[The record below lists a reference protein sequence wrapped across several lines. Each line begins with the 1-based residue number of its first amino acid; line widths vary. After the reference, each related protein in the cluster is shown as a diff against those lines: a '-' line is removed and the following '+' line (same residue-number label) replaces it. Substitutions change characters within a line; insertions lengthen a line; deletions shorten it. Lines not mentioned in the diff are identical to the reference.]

1 MKRKYQ
7 ELLAV
12 LIILFLYLGIFIN
25 PSLIIESGIT
35 SINIFKTKLFP
46 SIFPFFV
53 LASLLLELGLATKI
67 SNKLNPLIKRLFHV
81 EGNSSFIIL
90 VSIISGFPSGSK
102 YIVESYKNKTIDKNT
117 ANYLLTFTH
126 FANPLFVLGTCGLI
140 LNSISLAYKIL
151 IIQILSNLILGI
163 ILRPKEIISSKI
175 INNHQNKSFLEAL
188 PKAINDAIKVLLFM
202 LGSITFFMF
211 FSKLLTTTLS
221 LNPFF
226 KTILTG
232 ILDMTSGISLVNT
245 IDTTNYIKG
254 LLVLTFITF
263 GSFSVHLQVLN
274 NIKEVDID
282 YKYFFIGRIIQ
293 TSISII
299 IYTIVMQL

>member
-1 MKRKYQ
+1 MKKKYQ
-7 ELLAV
+7 ELFAV

-25 PSLIIESGIT
+25 PSLIIESGIS

-53 LASLLLELGLATKI
+53 LASLLLELGIATKI
-67 SNKLNPLIKRLFHV
+67 SNKLNPIFKRLFHV

-102 YIVESYKNKTIDKNT
+102 YVVESYKNKTIDKTT

-126 FANPLFVLGTCGLI
+126 FANPLFILGTCGLI
-140 LNSISLAYKIL
+140 LNSLSLAYKIL
-151 IIQILSNLILGI
+151 IIQIISNLILGI
-163 ILRPKEIISSKI
+163 ILRPKEIISSKK
-175 INNHQNKSFLEAL
+175 INNYQNKSFLEAL
-188 PKAINDAIKVLLFM
+188 PKAINDAIKLLLFM

-211 FSKLLTTTLS
+211 FSKLLTTSLS
-221 LNPFF
+221 LNSFF
-226 KTILTG
+226 ETIITG
-232 ILDMTSGISLVNT
+232 ILDMTSGISLVT
-245 IDTTNYIKG
+245 SIDTTNYIRG

-274 NIKEVDID
+274 NIKEEDLE
-282 YKYFFIGRIIQ
+282 YKYFFFGRIIE
-293 TSISII
+293 TSIALLLYI
-299 IYTIVMQL
+299 LF

>member
-1 MKRKYQ
+1 MKKKYQ
-7 ELLAV
+7 ELFAV

-25 PSLIIESGIT
+25 SSLIIESGIS

-53 LASLLLELGLATKI
+53 LASLLLELGIATKI
-67 SNKLNPLIKRLFHV
+67 SNKLNPIFKRLFHV

-102 YIVESYKNKTIDKNT
+102 YIVESYKNKTIDKAT

-126 FANPLFVLGTCGLI
+126 FANPLFILGTCGLI
-140 LNSISLAYKIL
+140 LNSLSLAYKIL
-151 IIQILSNLILGI
+151 IIQIISNLILGI
-163 ILRPKEIISSKI
+163 ILRPKEIISSKK
-175 INNHQNKSFLEAL
+175 INNYQNKSFLEAL
-188 PKAINDAIKVLLFM
+188 PKAINDAIKLLLFM

-211 FSKLLTTTLS
+211 FSKLLTTFLS
-221 LNPFF
+221 LNSFF
-226 KTILTG
+226 ETIITG
-232 ILDMTSGISLVNT
+232 ILDMTSGISLVPS
-245 IDTTNYIKG
+245 IDTTNYIRG

-274 NIKEVDID
+274 NIKEEDLE
-282 YKYFFIGRIIQ
+282 YKYFFFGRIIE
-293 TSISII
+293 TSIALLLYI
-299 IYTIVMQL
+299 LF

>member
-1 MKRKYQ
+1 MKKKYQ
-7 ELLAV
+7 ELFAV

-25 PSLIIESGIT
+25 PSLIIESGIS

-53 LASLLLELGLATKI
+53 LASLLLELGIATKI
-67 SNKLNPLIKRLFHV
+67 SNKLNPIFKKLFHV

-102 YIVESYKNKTIDKNT
+102 YVVESYKNKTIDKTT

-126 FANPLFVLGTCGLI
+126 FANPLFILGTCGLI
-140 LNSISLAYKIL
+140 LNNLSLAYKIL
-151 IIQILSNLILGI
+151 IIQITSNIILGI
-163 ILRPKEIISSKI
+163 ILRPKEIISSKK
-175 INNHQNKSFLEAL
+175 INNYQNKSFLEAL
-188 PKAINDAIKVLLFM
+188 PKAINDAIKLLLFM

-211 FSKLLTTTLS
+211 FSKLLTSFLS
-221 LNPFF
+221 LNTFF
-226 KTILTG
+226 ETIITG
-232 ILDMTSGISLVNT
+232 ILDMTSGISLVPS
-245 IDTTNYIKG
+245 IDTTNYIRG

-274 NIKEVDID
+274 NIKEEDID
-282 YKYFFIGRIIQ
+282 YKYFFFGRIIE
-293 TSISII
+293 TSIALLLYI
-299 IYTIVMQL
+299 LF

>member
-1 MKRKYQ
+1 MKKKYQ
-7 ELLAV
+7 ELFAV

-25 PSLIIESGIT
+25 PSLIIESGIS

-53 LASLLLELGLATKI
+53 LASLLLELGIATKI
-67 SNKLNPLIKRLFHV
+67 SNKLNPIFKRLFHV

-102 YIVESYKNKTIDKNT
+102 YVVESYKNKTIDRNT

-126 FANPLFVLGTCGLI
+126 FANPLFILGTCGLI
-140 LNSISLAYKIL
+140 LNSLSLAYKIL
-151 IIQILSNLILGI
+151 IIQIISNLILGI
-163 ILRPKEIISSKI
+163 ILRPKEIITSKK
-175 INNHQNKSFLEAL
+175 INNYQTKSFLEAL
-188 PKAINDAIKVLLFM
+188 PKAINDAIKLHLFM

-211 FSKLLTTTLS
+211 FSKLLTSFLS

-226 KTILTG
+226 ETIITG
-232 ILDMTSGISLVNT
+232 ILDMTSGISLVPS
-245 IDTTNYIKG
+245 IDTTNYIRG

-274 NIKEVDID
+274 NIKEEDLE
-282 YKYFFIGRIIQ
+282 YKYFFFGRIIE
-293 TSISII
+293 TSIALLLYI
-299 IYTIVMQL
+299 LF

>member
-1 MKRKYQ
+1 MKKKYQ
-7 ELLAV
+7 ELFAV

-25 PSLIIESGIT
+25 PSLIIESGIS

-53 LASLLLELGLATKI
+53 LASLLLELGIATKI
-67 SNKLNPLIKRLFHV
+67 SNKLNPIFKRLFHV

-102 YIVESYKNKTIDKNT
+102 YVVESYKNKTIDKAT

-126 FANPLFVLGTCGLI
+126 FANPLFILGTCGFI
-140 LNSISLAYKIL
+140 LNSLSLAYKIL
-151 IIQILSNLILGI
+151 IIQIISNLILGI
-163 ILRPKEIISSKI
+163 ILRPKEIISSKK
-175 INNHQNKSFLEAL
+175 INNYQNKSFLEAL
-188 PKAINDAIKVLLFM
+188 PKAINDAIKLLLFM

-211 FSKLLTTTLS
+211 FSKLLTSFLS
-221 LNPFF
+221 LNTFF
-226 KTILTG
+226 ETIITG
-232 ILDMTSGISLVNT
+232 ILDMTSGISLVPS
-245 IDTTNYIKG
+245 IDTTNYIRG

-274 NIKEVDID
+274 NIKEEDLE
-282 YKYFFIGRIIQ
+282 YKYFFFGRIIE
-293 TSISII
+293 TSIALLL
-299 IYTIVMQL
+299 YTIF

>member
-1 MKRKYQ
+1 MKKKYQ
-7 ELLAV
+7 ELFAV

-25 PSLIIESGIT
+25 PSLIIESGIS

-53 LASLLLELGLATKI
+53 LASLLLELGIATKI
-67 SNKLNPLIKRLFHV
+67 SNKLNPIFKRLFHV

-102 YIVESYKNKTIDKNT
+102 YAVESYKNKTIDKAT

-126 FANPLFVLGTCGLI
+126 FANPLFILGTCGLI
-140 LNSISLAYKIL
+140 LNSISIAYKIL
-151 IIQILSNLILGI
+151 IIQIIANLILGI
-163 ILRPKEIISSKI
+163 ILRPKEIISSKK
-175 INNHQNKSFLEAL
+175 INNYQNKSFLEAL
-188 PKAINDAIKVLLFM
+188 PKAINDAIKLLLFM

-211 FSKLLTTTLS
+211 FSKLLTTSLS
-221 LNPFF
+221 LNSFF
-226 KTILTG
+226 ETIITG
-232 ILDMTSGISLVNT
+232 ILDMTSGISLVPS
-245 IDTTNYIKG
+245 IDTTNYIRG

-274 NIKEVDID
+274 NIKEEDLE
-282 YKYFFIGRIIQ
+282 YKYFFFGRIIE
-293 TSISII
+293 TSIALLLYI
-299 IYTIVMQL
+299 LF

>member
-53 LASLLLELGLATKI
+53 LASLLLELGIASKI
-67 SNKLNPLIKRLFHV
+67 SNKVNSLFKRLFHV

-90 VSIISGFPSGSK
+90 ISIISGFPSGSK
-102 YIVESYKNKTIDKNT
+102 YIKESLKNKTINKDT

-126 FANPLFVLGTCGLI
+126 FANPLFILGTCGTI

-151 IIQILSNLILGI
+151 IIQIIANLILGI
-163 ILRPKEIISSKI
+163 ILRPKEIITSKNI
-175 INNHQNKSFLEAL
+175 STNYNNKSFLEVL
-188 PKAINDAIKVLLFM
+188 PKAINDAIKILLFM

-211 FSKLLTTTLS
+211 FSKLITSSLS

-226 KTILTG
+226 ETIITG
-232 ILDMTSGISLVNT
+232 ILDMTSGISLVPIINT
-245 IDTTNYIKG
+245 NNYIRG
-254 LLVLTFITF
+254 LIVLTFITF
-263 GSFSVHLQVLN
+263 GSFSVHLQVIN
-274 NIKEVDID
+274 NIKEENIE
-282 YKYFFIGRIIQ
+282 YKYFLLGRILQ
-293 TSISII
+293 TSIALILYI
-299 IYTIVMQL
+299 TF

>member
-1 MKRKYQ
+1 MKKKYQ
-7 ELLAV
+7 ELFAV

-25 PSLIIESGIT
+25 PSLIIESGIS

-53 LASLLLELGLATKI
+53 LASLLLELGIATKI
-67 SNKLNPLIKRLFHV
+67 SNKLNPIFKRLFHV

-102 YIVESYKNKTIDKNT
+102 YVVESYKSKTIDKTT

-126 FANPLFVLGTCGLI
+126 FANPLFILGTCGLI
-140 LNSISLAYKIL
+140 LNSLSLAYKIL
-151 IIQILSNLILGI
+151 IIQIISNLILGI
-163 ILRPKEIISSKI
+163 ILRPKEIISSKK
-175 INNHQNKSFLEAL
+175 INNYQNKSFLEAL
-188 PKAINDAIKVLLFM
+188 PKAINDAIKLLLFM

-211 FSKLLTTTLS
+211 FSKLLTSFLS

-226 KTILTG
+226 ETIITG
-232 ILDMTSGISLVNT
+232 ILDMTSGISLVPS
-245 IDTTNYIKG
+245 IDTTNYIRG

-274 NIKEVDID
+274 NIKEEDLE
-282 YKYFFIGRIIQ
+282 YKYFFFGRIIE
-293 TSISII
+293 TSIALLLYI
-299 IYTIVMQL
+299 LF

>member
-25 PSLIIESGIT
+25 PSLIIESGIS

-67 SNKLNPLIKRLFHV
+67 SIKLNPLIRKIFHV

-90 VSIISGFPSGSK
+90 VSLISGFPSGSK
-102 YIVESYKNKTIDKNT
+102 YVVESYKDKTIDKNT

-140 LNSISLAYKIL
+140 LNSLSLAYKIL

-175 INNHQNKSFLEAL
+175 TNNHQNKSFLEAL

-226 KTILTG
+226 NTILTG
-232 ILDMTSGISLVNT
+232 LLDMTSGISLVNT

-274 NIKEVDID
+274 NIKEEDIK
-282 YKYFFIGRIIQ
+282 YKYFFIGRIIE
-293 TSISII
+293 TSIALVLYI
-299 IYTIVMQL
+299 LF

>member
-53 LASLLLELGLATKI
+53 LASLLLELGIASKI
-67 SNKLNPLIKRLFHV
+67 SNKVNPLFKRLFHV

-102 YIVESYKNKTIDKNT
+102 YIKESLKNKTIDKDT

-126 FANPLFVLGTCGLI
+126 FANPLFILGTCGTI

-151 IIQILSNLILGI
+151 IIQIIANLILGI
-163 ILRPKEIISSKI
+163 ILRPKEIITSKNI
-175 INNHQNKSFLEAL
+175 STNYNNKSFLEVL

-211 FSKLLTTTLS
+211 FSKLLTSTLS

-226 KTILTG
+226 KTIITG
-232 ILDMTSGISLVNT
+232 ILDMTSGISLVPT
-245 IDTTNYIKG
+245 ISTNNYIRG
-254 LLVLTFITF
+254 LIVLTFITF
-263 GSFSVHLQVLN
+263 GSFSVHLQVIN
-274 NIKEVDID
+274 NIKEENIE
-282 YKYFFIGRIIQ
+282 YKYFLLGRILQ
-293 TSISII
+293 TSIALLLYI
-299 IYTIVMQL
+299 TF

>member
-25 PSLIIESGIT
+25 PSLIIESGIS

-67 SNKLNPLIKRLFHV
+67 SIKLNPLIRKIFHV

-90 VSIISGFPSGSK
+90 VSLISGFPSGSK
-102 YIVESYKNKTIDKNT
+102 YIVESLKTKSISKDT

-163 ILRPKEIISSKI
+163 IIRPKEIISSKI
-175 INNHQNKSFLEAL
+175 TNNHQNKSFLEAL

-221 LNPFF
+221 LNLFF
-226 KTILTG
+226 NTILTG
-232 ILDMTSGISLVNT
+232 LLDMTSGISLVNT

-274 NIKEVDID
+274 NTKEVDID
-282 YKYFFIGRIIQ
+282 YKYFFLGRIIQ
-293 TSISII
+293 TSIASLLYI
-299 IYTIVMQL
+299 LF

>member
-1 MKRKYQ
+1 MKKKYQ
-7 ELLAV
+7 ELFAV

-25 PSLIIESGIT
+25 PSLIIESGIS

-53 LASLLLELGLATKI
+53 LASLLLELGIATKI
-67 SNKLNPLIKRLFHV
+67 SNKLNTIFKRLFHV

-102 YIVESYKNKTIDKNT
+102 YVVESYKSKTIDKTT

-126 FANPLFVLGTCGLI
+126 FANPLFILGTCGLI
-140 LNSISLAYKIL
+140 LNSLSLAYKIL
-151 IIQILSNLILGI
+151 IIQIISNLILGI
-163 ILRPKEIISSKI
+163 ILRPKEIISSKKM
-175 INNHQNKSFLEAL
+175 NNYQNKSFLEAL
-188 PKAINDAIKVLLFM
+188 PKAINDAIKLLLFM

-211 FSKLLTTTLS
+211 FSKLLTTSLS
-221 LNPFF
+221 LNSFF
-226 KTILTG
+226 ETIITG
-232 ILDMTSGISLVNT
+232 ILDMTSGISLVT
-245 IDTTNYIKG
+245 SIDTTNYIRG

-274 NIKEVDID
+274 NIKEEDLE
-282 YKYFFIGRIIQ
+282 YKYFFFGRIIE
-293 TSISII
+293 TSIALLLYI
-299 IYTIVMQL
+299 LF

>member
-53 LASLLLELGLATKI
+53 LASLLLELGITSKI
-67 SNKLNPLIKRLFHV
+67 SNKVNSLFKRLFHV

-90 VSIISGFPSGSK
+90 ISIISGFPSGSK
-102 YIVESYKNKTIDKNT
+102 YIKESLKNKTINKDT

-126 FANPLFVLGTCGLI
+126 FANPLFILGTCGTI

-151 IIQILSNLILGI
+151 IIQIIANLILGI
-163 ILRPKEIISSKI
+163 ILRPKEIITSKNI
-175 INNHQNKSFLEAL
+175 STNYNNKSFLEAL

-226 KTILTG
+226 NTLITG
-232 ILDMTSGISLVNT
+232 LLDMTSGISLVNT

-274 NIKEVDID
+274 NIKEEDIE
-282 YKYFFIGRIIQ
+282 YKYFFIGRIIE
-293 TSISII
+293 TSIALVLYI
-299 IYTIVMQL
+299 LF

>member
-25 PSLIIESGIT
+25 PSLIIESGIS

-67 SNKLNPLIKRLFHV
+67 SIKLNPLIRKIFHV

-90 VSIISGFPSGSK
+90 VSLISGFPSGSK
-102 YIVESYKNKTIDKNT
+102 YIKESLKAKSISKDT

-140 LNSISLAYKIL
+140 LNSLSLAYKIL

-175 INNHQNKSFLEAL
+175 TNNHQNKSFLEAL

-226 KTILTG
+226 NTILTG
-232 ILDMTSGISLVNT
+232 LLDMTSGISLVNT
-245 IDTTNYIKG
+245 INTTNYIKG

-274 NIKEVDID
+274 NIKEEEDIE
-282 YKYFFIGRIIQ
+282 YKYFFIGRIIE
-293 TSISII
+293 TSIALVLYI
-299 IYTIVMQL
+299 LF

>member
-25 PSLIIESGIT
+25 PSLIIESGIS

-67 SNKLNPLIKRLFHV
+67 SIKLNPLIRKIFHV

-90 VSIISGFPSGSK
+90 VSLISGFPSGSK
-102 YIVESYKNKTIDKNT
+102 YIKESLKTKSISKDT

-140 LNSISLAYKIL
+140 LNSLSLAYKIL

-175 INNHQNKSFLEAL
+175 TNNHQNKSFLEAL

-226 KTILTG
+226 NTILTG
-232 ILDMTSGISLVNT
+232 LLDMTSGISLVNT

-274 NIKEVDID
+274 NIKEEDIK
-282 YKYFFIGRIIQ
+282 YKYFFIGRIIE
-293 TSISII
+293 TSIALVLYI
-299 IYTIVMQL
+299 LF

>member
-1 MKRKYQ
+1 MKKKYQ
-7 ELLAV
+7 ELFAV

-25 PSLIIESGIT
+25 PSLIIESGIS

-53 LASLLLELGLATKI
+53 LASLLLELGIATKI
-67 SNKLNPLIKRLFHV
+67 SNKLNPIFKRLFHV

-102 YIVESYKNKTIDKNT
+102 YVVESYKNKTIDKAT

-126 FANPLFVLGTCGLI
+126 FANPLFILGTCGLI
-140 LNSISLAYKIL
+140 LNSLSLAYKIL
-151 IIQILSNLILGI
+151 IIQIISNLILGI
-163 ILRPKEIISSKI
+163 ILRPKEIISSKK
-175 INNHQNKSFLEAL
+175 INNYQNKSFLEAL
-188 PKAINDAIKVLLFM
+188 PKAINDAIKLLLFM

-211 FSKLLTTTLS
+211 FSKLLTTSLS
-221 LNPFF
+221 LNSFF
-226 KTILTG
+226 ETIITG
-232 ILDMTSGISLVNT
+232 ILDMTSGISLVT
-245 IDTTNYIKG
+245 SIDTTNYIRG

-274 NIKEVDID
+274 NIKEEDLE
-282 YKYFFIGRIIQ
+282 YKYFFFGRIIE
-293 TSISII
+293 TSIALLLYI
-299 IYTIVMQL
+299 LF

>member
-25 PSLIIESGIT
+25 PSLIIESGIS

-67 SNKLNPLIKRLFHV
+67 SIKLNPLIRKIFHV

-90 VSIISGFPSGSK
+90 VSLISGFPSGSK
-102 YIVESYKNKTIDKNT
+102 YIVESLKTKSISKDT

-140 LNSISLAYKIL
+140 LNSLSLAYKIL

-175 INNHQNKSFLEAL
+175 TNNHQNKSFLEAL

-211 FSKLLTTTLS
+211 FSKLLTSTLS

-226 KTILTG
+226 NTILTG

-245 IDTTNYIKG
+245 IDITNYIKG

-282 YKYFFIGRIIQ
+282 YKYFFLGRIIQ
-293 TSISII
+293 TSIASLLYI
-299 IYTIVMQL
+299 LF

>member
-1 MKRKYQ
+1 MKKKYQ
-7 ELLAV
+7 ELFAV

-25 PSLIIESGIT
+25 PSLIIESGIS

-46 SIFPFFV
+46 SVFPFFV
-53 LASLLLELGLATKI
+53 LASLLLELGIATKI
-67 SNKLNPLIKRLFHV
+67 SNKLTPIFKKLFHV

-102 YIVESYKNKTIDKNT
+102 YIVESYKNKTIDRNT

-126 FANPLFVLGTCGLI
+126 FANPLFILGTCGLI
-140 LNSISLAYKIL
+140 LNNLSLAYKIL
-151 IIQILSNLILGI
+151 IIQITSNIILGI
-163 ILRPKEIISSKI
+163 ILRPKEIITSKK
-175 INNHQNKSFLEAL
+175 INNYQPKSLLEAL
-188 PKAINDAIKVLLFM
+188 PKAINDAIKLLLFM

-211 FSKLLTTTLS
+211 FSKLLTSFLS

-226 KTILTG
+226 ETIITG
-232 ILDMTSGISLVNT
+232 ILDMTSGISLVPS
-245 IDTTNYIKG
+245 IDTTNYIRG

-274 NIKEVDID
+274 NIKEEDLE
-282 YKYFFIGRIIQ
+282 YKYFFFGRIIE
-293 TSISII
+293 TSIALLLYI
-299 IYTIVMQL
+299 LF

>member
-1 MKRKYQ
+1 MKKKYQ
-7 ELLAV
+7 ELFAV

-25 PSLIIESGIT
+25 PSLIIESGIS

-53 LASLLLELGLATKI
+53 LASLLLELGIATKI
-67 SNKLNPLIKRLFHV
+67 SNKLNPIFKRLFHV

-102 YIVESYKNKTIDKNT
+102 YIVESYKNKTIDKTT

-126 FANPLFVLGTCGLI
+126 FANPLFILGTCGLI
-140 LNSISLAYKIL
+140 LNSLSLAYKIL
-151 IIQILSNLILGI
+151 IIQIISNLILGI
-163 ILRPKEIISSKI
+163 ILRPKEIISSKK
-175 INNHQNKSFLEAL
+175 INNYQTKSLLEAL
-188 PKAINDAIKVLLFM
+188 PKAINDAIKLLLFM

-211 FSKLLTTTLS
+211 FSKLLTSLLS
-221 LNPFF
+221 LNLFF
-226 KTILTG
+226 ETIITG
-232 ILDMTSGISLVNT
+232 ILDMTSGISLVPS
-245 IDTTNYIKG
+245 IDTTNYIRG

-274 NIKEVDID
+274 NIKEEDLE
-282 YKYFFIGRIIQ
+282 YKYFFFGRIIE
-293 TSISII
+293 TSIVLLLYI
-299 IYTIVMQL
+299 LF

>member
-1 MKRKYQ
+1 MKKKYQ
-7 ELLAV
+7 ELFAV

-25 PSLIIESGIT
+25 PSLIIESGIS

-53 LASLLLELGLATKI
+53 LASLLLELGIATKI
-67 SNKLNPLIKRLFHV
+67 SNKLNPIFKRLFHV

-102 YIVESYKNKTIDKNT
+102 YVVESYKNKTIDKTT

-126 FANPLFVLGTCGLI
+126 FANPLFILGTCGLI
-140 LNSISLAYKIL
+140 LNSLSLAYKIL
-151 IIQILSNLILGI
+151 IIQIISNLILGI
-163 ILRPKEIISSKI
+163 ILRPKEIISSKK
-175 INNHQNKSFLEAL
+175 INNYQNKPFLEAL
-188 PKAINDAIKVLLFM
+188 PKAINDAIKLLLFM

-211 FSKLLTTTLS
+211 FSKLLTSFLS

-226 KTILTG
+226 ETIITG
-232 ILDMTSGISLVNT
+232 ILDMTSGISLVPS
-245 IDTTNYIKG
+245 IDTTNYIRG
-254 LLVLTFITF
+254 LIVLTFITF

-274 NIKEVDID
+274 NIKEEDLE
-282 YKYFFIGRIIQ
+282 YKYFFFGRIIE
-293 TSISII
+293 TSIALLLYI
-299 IYTIVMQL
+299 LF

>member
-67 SNKLNPLIKRLFHV
+67 SKKLNPLFKRLFHV

-102 YIVESYKNKTIDKNT
+102 YIVESLKTKSISKDT

-163 ILRPKEIISSKI
+163 ILRPKEIVFSKI
-175 INNHQNKSFLEAL
+175 TNNPQNKSFLEAL

-211 FSKLLTTTLS
+211 FSKLLTSTLS

-226 KTILTG
+226 KTIITG

-245 IDTTNYIKG
+245 INTTNYIRG

-274 NIKEVDID
+274 NIKEEDIE
-282 YKYFFIGRIIQ
+282 YKYFFLGRIIE
-293 TSISII
+293 TSIALLLYI
-299 IYTIVMQL
+299 LF

>member
-1 MKRKYQ
+1 MKKKYQ
-7 ELLAV
+7 ELFAV

-25 PSLIIESGIT
+25 PSLIIESGIS

-53 LASLLLELGLATKI
+53 LASLLLELGIATKI
-67 SNKLNPLIKRLFHV
+67 SNKLNPIFKRLFHV

-102 YIVESYKNKTIDKNT
+102 YVVESYKNKTINKTT

-126 FANPLFVLGTCGLI
+126 FANPLFILGTCGLI
-140 LNSISLAYKIL
+140 LNSLSLAYKIL
-151 IIQILSNLILGI
+151 IIQIISNLILGI
-163 ILRPKEIISSKI
+163 ILRPKEIISSKK
-175 INNHQNKSFLEAL
+175 INNYQNKSFLEAL
-188 PKAINDAIKVLLFM
+188 PKAINDAIKLLLFM

-211 FSKLLTTTLS
+211 FSKLLTSFLS

-226 KTILTG
+226 ETIITG
-232 ILDMTSGISLVNT
+232 ILDMTSGISLVPSIN
-245 IDTTNYIKG
+245 TTNYIRG

-274 NIKEVDID
+274 NIKEEDLE
-282 YKYFFIGRIIQ
+282 YKYFFFGRIIE
-293 TSISII
+293 TSIALLLYI
-299 IYTIVMQL
+299 LF

>member
-1 MKRKYQ
+1 MKKKYQ
-7 ELLAV
+7 ELFAV

-25 PSLIIESGIT
+25 PSLIIESGIS

-53 LASLLLELGLATKI
+53 LASLLLELGIATKI
-67 SNKLNPLIKRLFHV
+67 SNKLNTIFKRLFHV

-102 YIVESYKNKTIDKNT
+102 YVVESYKSKTIDKTT

-126 FANPLFVLGTCGLI
+126 FANPLFILGTCGLI
-140 LNSISLAYKIL
+140 LNSLSLAYKIL
-151 IIQILSNLILGI
+151 IIQIISNLILGI
-163 ILRPKEIISSKI
+163 ILRPKEIISSKKM
-175 INNHQNKSFLEAL
+175 NNYQNKSFLEAL
-188 PKAINDAIKVLLFM
+188 PKAINDAIKLLLFM

-211 FSKLLTTTLS
+211 FSKLLTTSLS
-221 LNPFF
+221 LNSFF
-226 KTILTG
+226 ETIITG
-232 ILDMTSGISLVNT
+232 ILDMTSGISLVT
-245 IDTTNYIKG
+245 SIDATNYIRG

-274 NIKEVDID
+274 NIKEEDLE
-282 YKYFFIGRIIQ
+282 YKYFFFGRIIE
-293 TSISII
+293 TSIALLLYI
-299 IYTIVMQL
+299 LF

>member
-1 MKRKYQ
+1 MKKKYQ
-7 ELLAV
+7 ELFAV

-25 PSLIIESGIT
+25 PSLIIESGIS

-53 LASLLLELGLATKI
+53 LASLLLELGIATKI
-67 SNKLNPLIKRLFHV
+67 SNKLNPIFKKLFHV

-102 YIVESYKNKTIDKNT
+102 YVVESYKNKTIDRNT

-126 FANPLFVLGTCGLI
+126 FANPLFILGTCGLI
-140 LNSISLAYKIL
+140 LNSLSLAYKIL
-151 IIQILSNLILGI
+151 IIPIISNLILGI
-163 ILRPKEIISSKI
+163 ILRPKEIKTLKK
-175 INNHQNKSFLEAL
+175 INNYQNKSFLEAL
-188 PKAINDAIKVLLFM
+188 PKAINDAIKLLLFM

-211 FSKLLTTTLS
+211 FSKLLTSFLS

-226 KTILTG
+226 ETIITG
-232 ILDMTSGISLVNT
+232 ILDMTSGISLVPSIN
-245 IDTTNYIKG
+245 TTNYIRG
-254 LLVLTFITF
+254 LIVLTFITF

-274 NIKEVDID
+274 NIKEEDLE
-282 YKYFFIGRIIQ
+282 YKYFFFGRIIE
-293 TSISII
+293 TSIALLLYI
-299 IYTIVMQL
+299 LF

>member
-1 MKRKYQ
+1 MKKKYQ
-7 ELLAV
+7 ELFAV

-25 PSLIIESGIT
+25 SSLIIESGIS

-53 LASLLLELGLATKI
+53 LASLLLELGIATKI
-67 SNKLNPLIKRLFHV
+67 SNKLNPIFKRLFHV

-102 YIVESYKNKTIDKNT
+102 YVVESYKSKTIDKTT

-126 FANPLFVLGTCGLI
+126 FANPLFILGTCGLI
-140 LNSISLAYKIL
+140 LNSLSLAYKIL
-151 IIQILSNLILGI
+151 IIQIISNLILGI
-163 ILRPKEIISSKI
+163 ILRPKEIISSKK
-175 INNHQNKSFLEAL
+175 INNYQNKSFLEAL
-188 PKAINDAIKVLLFM
+188 PKAINDAIKLLLFM

-211 FSKLLTTTLS
+211 FSKLLTTSLS
-221 LNPFF
+221 LNSFF
-226 KTILTG
+226 ETIITG
-232 ILDMTSGISLVNT
+232 ILDMTSGISLVT
-245 IDTTNYIKG
+245 SIDTTNYIRG

-274 NIKEVDID
+274 NIKEEDLE
-282 YKYFFIGRIIQ
+282 YKYFFFGRIIE
-293 TSISII
+293 TSIALLLYI
-299 IYTIVMQL
+299 LF

>member
-1 MKRKYQ
+1 MKKKYQ
-7 ELLAV
+7 ELFAV

-25 PSLIIESGIT
+25 PSLIIESGIS

-53 LASLLLELGLATKI
+53 LASLLLELGIATKI
-67 SNKLNPLIKRLFHV
+67 SNKLIPIFKRLFHV

-102 YIVESYKNKTIDKNT
+102 YVVESYKNKTIDKTT
-117 ANYLLTFTH
+117 ASYLLTFTH
-126 FANPLFVLGTCGLI
+126 FANPLFILGTCGLI
-140 LNSISLAYKIL
+140 LNSLSLAYKIL
-151 IIQILSNLILGI
+151 IIQIISNLILGI
-163 ILRPKEIISSKI
+163 ILRPKEIISSKK
-175 INNHQNKSFLEAL
+175 INNYQNKSFLEAL
-188 PKAINDAIKVLLFM
+188 PKAINDAIKLLLFM

-211 FSKLLTTTLS
+211 FSKLLTSFLS

-226 KTILTG
+226 ETIITG
-232 ILDMTSGISLVNT
+232 ILDMTSGISLVPSIN
-245 IDTTNYIKG
+245 TTNYIRG

-274 NIKEVDID
+274 NIKEEDLE
-282 YKYFFIGRIIQ
+282 YKYFFFGRIIE
-293 TSISII
+293 TSIALLL
-299 IYTIVMQL
+299 YTIF